1 MILNNF
7 TNKKVPYSAQIEL
20 TLRCN
25 GKCPFCSIHSLPDS
39 ILGEDMS
46 TAQIKHLIDQI
57 ADLGVISLSF
67 TGGEP
72 TLRKDLP
79 ELLYHTG
86 IVHDFMNGIATNGY
100 LLPKLFK
107 EHKLKGLDYIL
118 VSLDYPNANLHDK
131 MRGIKVFH
139 KVLESIKLANKND
152 IKPIISTVVMK
163 DNLQYLKDM
172 CELAENLECSIELY
186 PCEDIIR
193 DFPNKSYQ
201 IEEIHDLIPDISIWA
216 NLMRTLRTIYNN
228 ILTDPI
234 SIEVVEKGGFG
245 GYPSYHQKIL
255 RCHVAEAYLFISHDG
270 IINYPCKIHPKKSFN
285 AMKYPVA
292 KIYNSQ
298 EVREIMRKCDGFQ
311 FCNGCRLGCAIASSM
326 LTRWKTVYAKYIK
339 GFLEGKLR

>member
-46 TAQIKHLIDQI
+46 TEQIKHLIDQI

-172 CELAENLECSIELY
+172 CELAEKLECSIELY

-270 IINYPCKIHPKKSFN
+270 IINYPCKIHPIKSFN

-298 EVREIMRKCDGFQ
+298 EVREIMRKYDGFQ

>member
-46 TAQIKHLIDQI
+46 TEQIKHLIDQI

-270 IINYPCKIHPKKSFN
+270 IINYPCKIHPKTSFN